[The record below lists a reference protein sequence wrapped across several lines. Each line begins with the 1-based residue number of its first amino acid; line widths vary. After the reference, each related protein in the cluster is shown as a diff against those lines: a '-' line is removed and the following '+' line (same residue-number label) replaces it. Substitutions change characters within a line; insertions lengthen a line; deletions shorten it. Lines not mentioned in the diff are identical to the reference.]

1 MKTIKVSAVVSEM
14 LQELSKRRKVK
25 PDAIVEMV
33 IEEEYRKVKWSNFLL
48 NCIQGNPST
57 H

>member
-33 IEEEYRKVKWSNFLL
+33 IEEEYRKVK
-48 NCIQGNPST
+48 
-57 H
+57 